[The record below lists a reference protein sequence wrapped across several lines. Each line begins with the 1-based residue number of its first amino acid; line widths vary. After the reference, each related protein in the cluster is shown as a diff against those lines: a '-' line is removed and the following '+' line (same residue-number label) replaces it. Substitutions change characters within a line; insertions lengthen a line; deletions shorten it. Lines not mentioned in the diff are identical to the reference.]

1 MSRSILKTL
10 LFIILSARKLCIVV
24 DRSCWR
30 KRTQR
35 KQQTYRRGNVCN
47 ANDYEDEMERELE
60 CCGLYRP
67 TRDSDWVDAMP
78 MPERIISLVRFLLLL
93 FIE

>member
-1 MSRSILKTL
+1 MKATGRPLQCIHMSD
-10 LFIILSARKLCIVV
+10 V
-24 DRSCWR
+24 
-30 KRTQR
+30 
-35 KQQTYRRGNVCN
+35 NVCN
-47 ANDYEDEMERELE
+47 ANDNDYEDEMERELE